1 MIFSMVRPE
10 MLSLP
15 LAKTMVKICRVP
27 ETMPRVEEELVE
39 VVTFV
44 IPVGENA
51 FEHEDTFLLLDP
63 CEG

>member
-1 MIFSMVRPE
+1 MKYFMVRPE
-10 MLSLP
+10 MLLMP
-15 LAKTMVKICRVP
+15 LSNAMVRIARVP
-27 ETMPRVEEELVE
+27 ETLPRVEEELVE

-44 IPVGENA
+44 IPIGENA